1 MVLGYSTL
9 YGYNAIGDR
18 TSSTYVTA
26 NGTITWQYGDY
37 VELGTN
43 DNPSRIFQTLTKL
56 TGTVGSAPTAEE
68 MDYQYDSRGRLTGAA
83 FAQTPYTGFTPSG
96 SSPWYDSSH
105 PAQSRARAYYTYDAG
120 GRMLNCD
127 HYWDTL
133 VSGTLYYG
141 SSPEIIGNDCAYDA
155 TLGLKTTSTVTDNTV
170 STPSLTGTYSYTYDP
185 QLDYLATAYSYDAA
199 GTGTQSWSYD
209 AAGNRTD
216 SVTDNLNR
224 TSSIGGVSTTCDTLG
239 NRLTRGSTTSY
250 SWDVLNRMKQLANAT
265 STTNYEYRADGMRS
279 HKSNVAGTVFTEYYH
294 DGQMPMED
302 AAINGSGLTV
312 TRYGLG
318 ARGIDYEEAGTGTW
332 TSSTSRS
339 PGAFSNVGFPIY
351 DAHGS
356 MIATLA
362 RYGSNSFQLNNKR
375 IYDAWGGVRVGSSTG
390 DPKNRYCGSLGH
402 QQDDES
408 GLIYMRARY
417 YEPGSGRFVSEDP
430 TRDGANFT
438 IYARNNPVN
447 LSDSSGKSSGLP
459 GVAQFLCLFAMGG
472 ALLVFATI
480 AALVCS
486 DVIDAIEGAEIARVA
501 IYACGIAGAVL
512 GANKYLRGFEAM
524 FAGGLDRVLESIIKG
539 AEAGKDISGLCKA
552 AVAGVT
558 AYSLL
563 ILCEM
568 VLDINEE
575 GPPGSD

>member
-1 MVLGYSTL
+1 
-9 YGYNAIGDR
+9 
-18 TSSTYVTA
+18 
-26 NGTITWQYGDY
+26 
-37 VELGTN
+37 
-43 DNPSRIFQTLTKL
+43 
-56 TGTVGSAPTAEE
+56 
-68 MDYQYDSRGRLTGAA
+68 MDYQYDSKGRLTGAA
-83 FAQTPYTGFTPSG
+83 FAQTPYTGFTLGG

-185 QLDYLATAYSYDAA
+185 QLDYLATAYSSDVA

-224 TSSIGGVSTTCDTLG
+224 TTSIGGVSTTCDTLG

-250 SWDVLNRMKQLANAT
+250 SWDVLSRMKQVVNSVA
-265 STTNYEYRADGMRS
+265 TTNYEYGADGLRS
-279 HKSNVAGTVFTEYYH
+279 HKSNAPGTMVTEYYH

-302 AAINGSGLTV
+302 AAINGTGLTV

-318 ARGIDYEEAGTGTW
+318 ARGIDYEEVGTGTW

-362 RYGSNSFQLNNKR
+362 RASGNSFTLNNKR
-375 IYDAWGGVRVGSSTG
+375 SYDAWGGATIGASTG
-390 DPKNRYCGSLGH
+390 DPKNRYCGNLGH

-408 GLIYMRARY
+408 GLVYMRARY
-417 YEPGSGRFVSEDP
+417 YEPGSGRFIKEDP
-430 TRDGANFT
+430 GHYWINWFAYCNDQPITNCDPTGKCVWEALESEFVCVYNLAAAVNAGDAAGAIFW
-438 IYARNNPVN
+438 IELMSGSE
-447 LSDSSGKSSGLP
+447 LS
-459 GVAQFLCLFAMGG
+459 
-472 ALLVFATI
+472 
-480 AALVCS
+480 
-486 DVIDAIEGAEIARVA
+486 EGAAAAITVA
-501 IYACGIAGAVL
+501 IASAGAVKCKL
-512 GANKYLRGFEAM
+512 S
-524 FAGGLDRVLESIIKG
+524 AGGLSSGTGLLNQLTEHVNKISDRLNEFPG
-539 AEAGKDISGLCKA
+539 ANVDSMLREVKTFFEQWIQRVS
-552 AVAGVT
+552 
-558 AYSLL
+558 
-563 ILCEM
+563 
-568 VLDINEE
+568 
-575 GPPGSD
+575 

>member
-1 MVLGYSTL
+1 MSYF
-9 YGYNAIGDR
+9 
-18 TSSTYVTA
+18 
-26 NGTITWQYGDY
+26 YGDY

-43 DNPSRIFQTLTKL
+43 DNPSRVFQTLTKL
-56 TGTVGSAPTAEE
+56 TVVVGSAPTAEE

-96 SSPWYDSSH
+96 SSPWYDSTH

-141 SSPEIIGNDCAYDA
+141 TSPEIIGNDCVYDA
-155 TLGLKTTSTVTDNTV
+155 TLGLKTTSTVTDSTV
-170 STPSLTGTYSYTYDP
+170 STPSLTGIYSYTYDP
-185 QLDYLATAYSYDAA
+185 QLDYLATAYSSDAA

-224 TSSIGGVSTTCDTLG
+224 TTSIGGVATTCDKLG
-239 NRLTRGSTTSY
+239 NRLTLGSTTSY
-250 SWDVLNRMKQLANAT
+250 TWDVLNRMKQLANAT

-279 HKSNVAGTVFTEYYH
+279 HKSNPAGTVFTEYYH

-302 AAINGSGLTV
+302 AVINGTGLTV

-318 ARGIDYEEAGTGTW
+318 ARGIDYEEVGTGTW

-362 RYGSNSFQLNNKR
+362 RASGNSFTLNNKR
-375 IYDAWGGVRVGSSTG
+375 SYDAWGATRIGASTG

-408 GLIYMRARY
+408 GLVYMRARY
-417 YEPGSGRFVSEDP
+417 YEPGSGRFFSEDKG
-430 TRDGANFT
+430 TNGRNWFG
-438 IYARNNPVN
+438 YASDNPVSN
-447 LSDSSGKSSGLP
+447 LDYTGNESLEQAFLIAMIFSFVTTVVGWLSTIGFTGKISTADMLKDAVIAMCAAGVEAIFAEGKLLTKSQLSSKLW
-459 GVAQFLCLFAMGG
+459 
-472 ALLVFATI
+472 
-480 AALVCS
+480 
-486 DVIDAIEGAEIARVA
+486 
-501 IYACGIAGAVL
+501 
-512 GANKYLRGFEAM
+512 
-524 FAGGLDRVLESIIKG
+524 
-539 AEAGKDISGLCKA
+539 ISGLKGGSLGAGIGLA
-552 AVAGVT
+552 AAI
-558 AYSLL
+558 SL
-563 ILCEM
+563 
-568 VLDINEE
+568 
-575 GPPGSD
+575 GSESGRAMSELWYVSNWDQLPC